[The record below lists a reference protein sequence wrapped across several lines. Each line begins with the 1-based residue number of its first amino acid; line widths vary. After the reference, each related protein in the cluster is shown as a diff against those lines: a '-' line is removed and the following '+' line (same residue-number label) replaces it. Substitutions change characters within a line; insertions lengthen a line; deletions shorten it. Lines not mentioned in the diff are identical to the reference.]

1 MNKGYKNVDPRAMKE
16 VSNLIVSEERIKNRI
31 EVLRKH
37 GYSDDD
43 ILLILIEEKCQP
55 DPSINDENV
64 KMKRFIYYK

>member
-55 DPSINDENV
+55 DPSINDKNV